1 MRDRGWWCLAALSG
15 GVAVMAG
22 AFAAHALQDQLPERL
37 LAAFETGVRY
47 QMWHTLAMLG
57 VLAWRASHPR
67 RGFGIVLGLWAAGV
81 LLFSGSLYA
90 MALTGLR
97 GLGMV
102 TPFGGV
108 LMIAGWLTLAVGA
121 LRAGRDDAQSESGMA

>member
-1 MRDRGWWCLAALSG
+1 MPDRGWWCLAALSG
-15 GVAVMAG
+15 ALAVMAG
-22 AFAAHALQDQLPERL
+22 AFAAHALQGQLSGRM

-47 QMWHTLAMLG
+47 QAWHTLAMLG
-57 VLAWRASHPR
+57 VLAWRASRPM
-67 RGFGIVLGLWAAGV
+67 RGQRLVLGLWTAGM

-90 MALTGLR
+90 LALSGLR

-108 LMIAGWLTLAVGA
+108 LMIAGWLALALCA
-121 LRAGRDDAQSESGMA
+121 LRARPDQSESGMT